1 MSGKFDDI
9 KIIKKPTKKMLNL
22 LNNKG
27 AWDSECSFLS
37 DANFASNVT
46 SRLAAK
52 ILNDFGDATLDKW
65 CPFLI
70 NFMIFSASQVVL
82 DKLYVFNPEAYM
94 PPEKITVVH
103 FNNLI
108 SSIIQDYENMILNGD
123 DIASE
128 KEVNFYLYQM

>member
-27 AWDSECSFLS
+27 SWDSECSFRS

-46 SRLAAK
+46 NRLAAK
-52 ILNDFGDATLDKW
+52 ILDDFGDATLDKW
-65 CPFLI
+65 CPVLI
-70 NFMIFSASQVVL
+70 NFMIFNASLVVL

-94 PPEKITVVH
+94 PPEKIIMGH

-108 SSIIQDYENMILNGD
+108 SYIIQDYDNMVANGYD
-123 DIASE
+123 TASE
-128 KEVNFYLYQM
+128 KEVIFYLYQM